1 MKILGID
8 PGSRALGYGIINVV
22 SSKISPV
29 EYGVVKLDVKQDLP
43 FRLCGIYESV
53 KEVIEKHKP
62 DLVSVETPFVGKNIN
77 SAFVLGH
84 ARGVVMLV
92 VGQSSIK
99 YSEFSPT
106 QIKKAVTGN
115 GLAEK
120 TQVEYMVRTILGL
133 PADKIKDDAFDALA
147 CAICGYNYLGAGAA
161 FETRR

>member
-43 FRLCGIYESV
+43 FRLCGIFENL
-53 KEVIEKHKP
+53 KEITEKHKP
-62 DLVSVETPFVGKNIN
+62 DLISVETPFFGKNAN
-77 SAFVLGH
+77 SSFVLGH

-92 VGQSSIK
+92 VGQSGVK
-99 YSEFSPT
+99 YCEYSPT

-115 GLAEK
+115 GLADKE
-120 TQVEYMVRTILGL
+120 QVEYMVKAILAL
-133 PADKIKDDAFDALA
+133 PPEKIKDDAFDALA
-147 CAICGYNYLGAGAA
+147 CAICGYNH
-161 FETRR
+161 FNSSR

>member
-1 MKILGID
+1 
-8 PGSRALGYGIINVV
+8 
-22 SSKISPV
+22 
-29 EYGVVKLDVKQDLP
+29 
-43 FRLCGIYESV
+43 
-53 KEVIEKHKP
+53 
-62 DLVSVETPFVGKNIN
+62 VSVETPFVGKNIN

-147 CAICGYNYLGAGAA
+147 CAICGYNYLGAK
-161 FETRR
+161 